1 MNARARALRKRCK
14 RMLSELDL
22 PEVFDLEL
30 LLTRLAQRRGRPLR
44 LLPLLPGLRD
54 EPSGMWV
61 PLPEEDVIFAE
72 SSVSGWYRDHV
83 VFHEVGHVLWAHT
96 GSVRDVAGWLGQY
109 GVTSPARTRVAL
121 RCSVSAVEQE
131 REAEMVAL
139 LLESSI
145 SQEPVSAAPASA
157 STPAEVAAV
166 LNRLA
171 AALGGPSGRD

>member
-1 MNARARALRKRCK
+1 MNARARALRKRCE
-14 RMLSELDL
+14 RMLSQLDL
-22 PEVFDLEL
+22 PEAFDLEL
-30 LLTRLAQRRGRPLR
+30 LLARLAQRRGRPLR

-61 PLPEEDVIFAE
+61 PLPDEDVIFAE

-83 VFHEVGHVLWAHT
+83 VFHEVGHMLWAHT
-96 GSVRDVAGWLGQY
+96 GSVREVTSWLGQY
-109 GVTSPARTRVAL
+109 GVTGGAGTRVAL
-121 RCSVSAVEQE
+121 RCSTSAVEQE

-139 LLESSI
+139 LLQARI
-145 SQEPVSAAPASA
+145 SQEPLSTAPVSQ

-171 AALGGPSGRD
+171 AALGSPSGP

>member
-1 MNARARALRKRCK
+1 MIVRARALRRRCE

-22 PEVFDLEL
+22 PEALDLEL
-30 LLTRLAQRRGRPLR
+30 LLARLAQRRGRALR

-72 SSVSGWYRDHV
+72 SSVSGWYRNHV
-83 VFHEVGHVLWAHT
+83 VFHEVGHMLWAHS

-109 GVTSPARTRVAL
+109 GVASAAGTRVAL
-121 RCSVSAVEQE
+121 RCSTSAVEQE

-139 LLESSI
+139 LLESRI
-145 SQEPVSAAPASA
+145 SRESVSVAPASQ

-171 AALGGPSGRD
+171 VALGSPSGP